1 MQSTVSSPQLSP
13 DALPVDQQQAVW
25 DLVSDVQ
32 RYPQIGNIA
41 EEVVLLDE
49 GVLGKGS
56 VYSETGRIAGMKS
69 TNEGSRAGVARF
81 GYCRPAIAD
90 P

>member
-1 MQSTVSSPQLSP
+1 MSIVGSS
-13 DALPVDQQQAVW
+13 DATK
-25 DLVSDVQ
+25 
-32 RYPQIGNIA
+32 A
-41 EEVVLLDE
+41 EVTHSGVE

-81 GYCRPAIAD
+81 GYGRPTRLTHD
-90 P
+90 LFQPPDQVSLRSDR